1 MLDLQDKGTSVIE
14 KPSEDLASEPK
25 EKRKQTPT
33 EERTDVSRKKADEK
47 TDDAVKK
54 GKDKTDVTVKKA
66 KEKTD
71 VAVKKAT
78 DKTDVTVK
86 KVKEKT
92 DVAVK
97 KAKEK
102 TDKAVKKAKVL
113 GSEEGVRRN
122 AEVEAAHVP
131 IDKNNNP
138 DSLCNLLQILKTYKE
153 LQVQVTRLASQQNE
167 VIRHLKDIK
176 RQLQVV
182 AMSSG
187 TDDRSI
193 EALLDMDLTDVRTCI
208 SQGYC
213 IPGGCFH

>member
-1 MLDLQDKGTSVIE
+1 MFNSYIQHFTGFPLIRAELQERMLKRNILQNEELQYLRHLHAGDTLSVKSGTIPGGVVKINDKWQCQIVTECDFQCIPYEHFSGVLDLQDKGTSVIE

-131 IDKNNNP
+131 
-138 DSLCNLLQILKTYKE
+138 
-153 LQVQVTRLASQQNE
+153 
-167 VIRHLKDIK
+167 
-176 RQLQVV
+176 
-182 AMSSG
+182 
-187 TDDRSI
+187 
-193 EALLDMDLTDVRTCI
+193 
-208 SQGYC
+208 
-213 IPGGCFH
+213 